1 MNKEIQIKRLK
12 RKLANAEVKEE
23 SEKKIQK
30 IKKKIAECESDA
42 HTLGL
47 ITAKVAQMNEV
58 DRASGKDGHE
68 SSDDESSAHES
79 SEHKLEPAKYESSE
93 HQLEPAI

>member
-58 DRASGKDGHE
+58 DRASAKDGHE
-68 SSDDESSAHES
+68 SSDDES